1 LLFDFDNGHAI
12 FENPWMTTAALI
24 VAGSLL
30 AESNGDT
37 DLRFFRPFKQIFKFG
52 LLFGVMMV
60 LSMTALPMYK
70 EVAAFSSL
78 HALSGTE
85 YILSFIVLWCGII
98 TLPAIALLS
107 PKFIEP
113 NKKIL
118 YFNVAYNIVF
128 IFGSLFLL
136 FRQRGNSA
144 VIIGVTVIFLTMSLW
159 RMYPQLLIRKL
170 NRLRSQEK
178 KKRLFLKL
186 QYMMFGW
193 LSTIYIIGAGSLAYT
208 GLKSNSGISPEAV
221 QNRLSQASYQ
231 KPLLVAVEGYWTFS
245 SFANTFTLDELKKK
259 GLEVETI
266 TNYGHNPSAE
276 KWLVLYNKQSA
287 PLNVLFTERHPQG
300 LVLPS
305 DLRSVHWEEALKTF
319 E

>member
-1 LLFDFDNGHAI
+1 
-12 FENPWMTTAALI
+12 
-24 VAGSLL
+24 
-30 AESNGDT
+30 
-37 DLRFFRPFKQIFKFG
+37 
-52 LLFGVMMV
+52 
-60 LSMTALPMYK
+60 
-70 EVAAFSSL
+70 
-78 HALSGTE
+78 
-85 YILSFIVLWCGII
+85 
-98 TLPAIALLS
+98 
-107 PKFIEP
+107 
-113 NKKIL
+113 
-118 YFNVAYNIVF
+118 
-128 IFGSLFLL
+128 
-136 FRQRGNSA
+136 
-144 VIIGVTVIFLTMSLW
+144 LTK
-159 RMYPQLLIRKL
+159 KL

-266 TNYGHNPSAE
+266 TNYGYNPSAE
-276 KWLVLYNKQSA
+276 QWLVLYNKQSA